1 MIADRWRG
9 GKGES
14 METLAGY
21 IGWMGDY
28 SFEACPFRE
37 ADALVLCLIAYFDL
51 SPVFA
56 DGKRTAHVR
65 DCAQMV
71 DAGEA
76 KLLITGGDLGNT
88 EIFTAAVRSRRFGDL
103 EITDAVDVL
112 QENPPL
118 QFAAVTF
125 HDGSN
130 FSFIAYRGTDSSLAG
145 WKENFMISFT
155 RTAAQEMALQYAS
168 ERIAEYRL
176 AGKRKWYIGGHSKGG
191 NLALYASCMLA
202 DEDLLA
208 VDRVFLLDG
217 PGLCPE
223 VLDAKLVKRIDSR
236 ATMITPE
243 YDIIGSIFSPEIADS
258 RIIRSYR
265 DGIVQHSLASWLVD
279 HGDLA
284 LAERHSLF
292 SDRLN
297 LVLDECVEK
306 RPLEDRAA
314 FVDEMFD
321 AFEKSGVTDFEKM
334 TIDKFAEVLTTLRS
348 ASKTTKDFLSEFTTK
363 ALFDKGPEIPENTM
377 IQIRKGALAS
387 AAGLLK
393 LQQFRRDLLPAL
405 AGIGVL
411 VSTDRLLIGFLRG
424 IGILLLGYGIFRAVR
439 TIRHY
444 LRFGV

>member
-1 MIADRWRG
+1 
-9 GKGES
+9 

-292 SDRLN
+292 SDRLCPN
-297 LVLDECVEK
+297 
-306 RPLEDRAA
+306 
-314 FVDEMFD
+314 
-321 AFEKSGVTDFEKM
+321 
-334 TIDKFAEVLTTLRS
+334 
-348 ASKTTKDFLSEFTTK
+348 
-363 ALFDKGPEIPENTM
+363 
-377 IQIRKGALAS
+377 
-387 AAGLLK
+387 
-393 LQQFRRDLLPAL
+393 
-405 AGIGVL
+405 
-411 VSTDRLLIGFLRG
+411 G
-424 IGILLLGYGIFRAVR
+424 IGIAEGVDADARGHVDILLAVIVPTKAAFALDDGHIKAFIGMR
-439 TIRHY
+439 DIALVSLFDTHGFSFLEVGFFSSASTIVPAPSSVISSIRIEWGT
-444 LRFGV
+444 LPSMMMTFCTPL

>member
-1 MIADRWRG
+1 
-9 GKGES
+9 

-176 AGKRKWYIGGHSKGG
+176 AGKRKWYIGGHSKGR
-191 NLALYASCMLA
+191 N
-202 DEDLLA
+202 
-208 VDRVFLLDG
+208 
-217 PGLCPE
+217 
-223 VLDAKLVKRIDSR
+223 
-236 ATMITPE
+236 
-243 YDIIGSIFSPEIADS
+243 
-258 RIIRSYR
+258 
-265 DGIVQHSLASWLVD
+265 
-279 HGDLA
+279 
-284 LAERHSLF
+284 
-292 SDRLN
+292 
-297 LVLDECVEK
+297 
-306 RPLEDRAA
+306 
-314 FVDEMFD
+314 
-321 AFEKSGVTDFEKM
+321 
-334 TIDKFAEVLTTLRS
+334 TTS
-348 ASKTTKDFLSEFTTK
+348 
-363 ALFDKGPEIPENTM
+363 
-377 IQIRKGALAS
+377 S
-387 AAGLLK
+387 AASS
-393 LQQFRRDLLPAL
+393 RRRSRT
-405 AGIGVL
+405 AGSSGATGTGSC
-411 VSTDRLLIGFLRG
+411 STRWPPGSWTTGTSRWRSG
-424 IGILLLGYGIFRAVR
+424 TACSA
-439 TIRHY
+439 TA
-444 LRFGV
+444 